1 MQRLNEEHNE
11 GAEKKACNKNREES
25 SIKRTQ
31 ENRATK
37 MEKVEEYK
45 TVKSQCPVCGNAISS
60 SPDMKKR
67 SNKRTMNMA
76 AQGTKICI
84 FFCLSP
90 VLSVGLSVMRCF
102 LLARSFFRLCVM
114 TSPVDV
120 YSSSN
125 SPM

>member
-84 FFCLSP
+84 FLACRLF
-90 VLSVGLSVMRCF
+90 F
-102 LLARSFFRLCVM
+102 LLVCV
-114 TSPVDV
+114 SCVV
-120 YSSSN
+120 SCLHVVFSVFV
-125 SPM
+125 